1 MRRGCLYRFA
11 RTLREVANALIGSF
25 KNSTLDGAADCSTLR
40 VKTQFLTLVSKPEPE
55 GFPARQDRVDR
66 FIERTHTVEPSDRAI
81 KPSALVAMYTT
92 IFRLWTIA
100 PKRRPNPNAEPLTI
114 SIK

>member
-1 MRRGCLYRFA
+1 MLF
-11 RTLREVANALIGSF
+11 
-25 KNSTLDGAADCSTLR
+25 LDVER
-40 VKTQFLTLVSKPEPE
+40 HVV
-55 GFPARQDRVDR
+55 GFPAPQDRVDR

-100 PKRRPNPNAEPLTI
+100 PKRRPNPNAEPLTLPSRI
-114 SIK
+114 VVEESASERSTDASDLQAPRFVTQERRGDHRNQSNAKRR